1 MCELLI
7 REARWGRELPDG
19 FGDMAVIGD
28 FDKAVVGTRENG
40 RRSWRQQYRHVFQGA
55 LL

>member
-1 MCELLI
+1 MCELLVG
-7 REARWGRELPDG
+7 EERWGGELPDG
-19 FGDMAVIGD
+19 FGDVAVIGD

-40 RRSWRQQYRHVFQGA
+40 RRSWRQQYRQVFQGP